1 VPYYVIEKNI
11 WGAYNAYT
19 ILGNQDAKALMY
31 GLGEYTANRIN
42 SYSDEM
48 LTRVLKREYGG
59 IGTMM
64 FMLYG
69 LSGNKAYL
77 TAAQKFLEPAV
88 FDLIDRDEDPFAW
101 KHANTQI
108 PKIYSAAWGYY
119 VTGDQHYLELAK
131 KGFDYLTVGR
141 TFATGNISETED
153 LHPQHETDTGG
164 FQSCETCCAYNLMRL
179 SDMLYRLTGEKS
191 YMDYYEKLFYNC
203 ILASID
209 PETGM
214 KTYYVSMDSG
224 YYKVYHTA
232 YTSFWCCTG
241 TGLESFAKM
250 NQNIY
255 YLTPDSLTVNL
266 FVPSSYT
273 DKTTG
278 LGVKMQTNLPDEDTV
293 KITVTKGANTTLRI
307 RNPYWSNGTVLTIN
321 GKSAELNID
330 GNGYINVTR
339 KLCRGRRNRSDLPD
353 VLPLGQAGQHNPT
366 AQRRDNVRTACNER
380 RNRQYRRRKPHTKQR
395 QHRQDGRRH
404 RRKSVL
410 HG

>member
-1 VPYYVIEKNI
+1 MSSSVLTDLENGGNPFVPYYVIEKNI

-214 KTYYVSMDSG
+214 KTYYVSM
-224 YYKVYHTA
+224 TA
-232 YTSFWCCTG
+232 
-241 TGLESFAKM
+241 A
-250 NQNIY
+250 
-255 YLTPDSLTVNL
+255 
-266 FVPSSYT
+266 
-273 DKTTG
+273 TTRFTTRRTRRFG
-278 LGVKMQTNLPDEDTV
+278 AVRVRGWKALP
-293 KITVTKGANTTLRI
+293 R
-307 RNPYWSNGTVLTIN
+307 
-321 GKSAELNID
+321 
-330 GNGYINVTR
+330 
-339 KLCRGRRNRSDLPD
+339 
-353 VLPLGQAGQHNPT
+353 
-366 AQRRDNVRTACNER
+366 
-380 RNRQYRRRKPHTKQR
+380 
-395 QHRQDGRRH
+395 
-404 RRKSVL
+404 
-410 HG
+410 